1 MLVRSDYMSDLP
13 EAFVALAVLGSLEAF
28 VVVLSPLLL
37 LELLLVLAALLLVV
51 GLAEALVEPF
61 SVDFVEEDLAADLA
75 LGVDVVLSAALEA
88 EVFGVGLAAAVDRD
102 FFASAAGFSA
112 EALEAGA
119 AAGVVFAGAVLA
131 AAAVVAVALAAV
143 AAGRDFALA
152 GPDMVMTAVV
162 TVTTR
167 ATESRRTRFM
177 GVFFP
182 EQKDETGG
190 LFKYPLK
197 AI

>member
-37 LELLLVLAALLLVV
+37 LELLLVLAALLLVE

-112 EALEAGA
+112 AALEAGA

>member
-13 EAFVALAVLGSLEAF
+13 EAFVALAVLGSLDAF

-75 LGVDVVLSAALEA
+75 LGVDAVLFAALEA
-88 EVFGVGLAAAVDRD
+88 EVFVVGLAAAVDRD

-119 AAGVVFAGAVLA
+119 AAGLVFAGAAL

-190 LFKYPLK
+190 LLKYPLK

>member
-1 MLVRSDYMSDLP
+1 
-13 EAFVALAVLGSLEAF
+13 
-28 VVVLSPLLL
+28 LSPLLL

-131 AAAVVAVALAAV
+131 AAAAVVAVALAAV

>member
-112 EALEAGA
+112 AALEAGA

>member
-37 LELLLVLAALLLVV
+37 LELLLVLAALLLVE

-112 EALEAGA
+112 AALEAGA

-131 AAAVVAVALAAV
+131 AAAAVALAAV